1 MPKKVISGVVSSSIQ
16 LLRATIIRDDNDLG
30 RTDNY

>member
-16 LLRATIIRDDNDLG
+16 LLRAKIIRDDNDSG